1 MEENEYGEPI
11 ANPRERSSFDFG
23 IYQDLNTNIRSTV
36 ISSSHLNREQKIP
49 IKKPGKILK
58 NKKTD
63 QKLYKYRIY
72 RDFEMPSF
80 AIDNEDIDYN
90 LMDQAYRE
98 VLENSKNRDYF
109 QGEIVDVIPFTTNKY
124 PNMLNEKFN
133 YSKLVKALTLD
144 EIQKEYGELDFD
156 KNPDLFEREEKDGF
170 RVTFNLKDEIQDKMY
185 DLNQKYNQIAKN
197 CYDKF

>member
-11 ANPRERSSFDFG
+11 PNPQERSNFDFG
-23 IYQDLNTNIRSTV
+23 IYQNLRANIRTV
-36 ISSSHLNREQKIP
+36 TLDSHLNMEQEKP
-49 IKKPGKILK
+49 IKKSSKVLK
-58 NKKTD
+58 EKKTN

-72 RDFEMPSF
+72 KDFEMPSF
-80 AIDNEDIDYN
+80 AIDSGDIDYN
-90 LMDQAYRE
+90 LMDQAYKE
-98 VLENSKNRDYF
+98 VQENSKNRDYF
-109 QGEIVDVIPFTTNKY
+109 QGEIIDVVPFTTNKY
-124 PNMLNEKFN
+124 PNMLKEKFN
-133 YSKLVKALTLD
+133 YSKLVKALTLE

-197 CYDKF
+197 CYNKF

>member
-11 ANPRERSSFDFG
+11 PNPQERSNFDFG
-23 IYQDLNTNIRSTV
+23 IYQNLRANIRTV
-36 ISSSHLNREQKIP
+36 TLDSHLNMEQEKP
-49 IKKPGKILK
+49 IKKSSKVLK
-58 NKKTD
+58 EKKTN

-72 RDFEMPSF
+72 KDFEMPSF
-80 AIDNEDIDYN
+80 AIDNGDIDYN
-90 LMDQAYRE
+90 LMDQAYKE
-98 VLENSKNRDYF
+98 VQENSKNRDYF
-109 QGEIVDVIPFTTNKY
+109 QGEIVDVVPFTTNKY
-124 PNMLNEKFN
+124 PNMLKEKFN
-133 YSKLVKALTLD
+133 YSKLVKALTLE

-197 CYDKF
+197 CYNKF

>member
-11 ANPRERSSFDFG
+11 PNPQERSNFDFG
-23 IYQDLNTNIRSTV
+23 IYQNLRANTRTITLD
-36 ISSSHLNREQKIP
+36 SHLDMEQEKP
-49 IKKPGKILK
+49 IKKSSKVLK
-58 NKKTD
+58 EKKTN

-72 RDFEMPSF
+72 KDFEMPSF
-80 AIDNEDIDYN
+80 AIDSGDIDYN

-98 VLENSKNRDYF
+98 VWENSKNRDYF

-124 PNMLNEKFN
+124 PNMLKEKFN
-133 YSKLVKALTLD
+133 YSKLVKALTLE

-197 CYDKF
+197 CYNKF

>member
-11 ANPRERSSFDFG
+11 PNPQERSNFDFG
-23 IYQDLNTNIRSTV
+23 IYQNLRANIRTV
-36 ISSSHLNREQKIP
+36 TLDSHLNMEQEKP
-49 IKKPGKILK
+49 IKKSSKVLK
-58 NKKTD
+58 EKKTN

-72 RDFEMPSF
+72 KDFEMPSF
-80 AIDNEDIDYN
+80 AIDNGDIDYN
-90 LMDQAYRE
+90 LMDQAYKE
-98 VLENSKNRDYF
+98 VQENSKNRDYF
-109 QGEIVDVIPFTTNKY
+109 QGEIIDVVPFTTNKY
-124 PNMLNEKFN
+124 PNMLKEKFN
-133 YSKLVKALTLD
+133 YSKLVKALTLE

-197 CYDKF
+197 CYNKF

>member
-11 ANPRERSSFDFG
+11 PNPQERSNFDFG
-23 IYQDLNTNIRSTV
+23 IYQNLRANIRTV
-36 ISSSHLNREQKIP
+36 TLDSHLNMEQEKP
-49 IKKPGKILK
+49 IKKSSKVLK
-58 NKKTD
+58 EKKTN

-72 RDFEMPSF
+72 KDFEMPSF
-80 AIDNEDIDYN
+80 AIDNGDIDYN
-90 LMDQAYRE
+90 LMDQAYKE
-98 VLENSKNRDYF
+98 VQENSKNRDYF
-109 QGEIVDVIPFTTNKY
+109 QGEIIDVVPFTTNKY
-124 PNMLNEKFN
+124 PNMLKEKFN
-133 YSKLVKALTLD
+133 YSKLVKALILE

-197 CYDKF
+197 CYNKF

>member
-11 ANPRERSSFDFG
+11 SFPQERSNFDFG
-23 IYQDLNTNIRSTV
+23 IYQNLRANIRTV
-36 ISSSHLNREQKIP
+36 TLDSHLNMEQEKP
-49 IKKPGKILK
+49 IKKSSKVLK
-58 NKKTD
+58 EKKTN

-72 RDFEMPSF
+72 KDFEMPSF
-80 AIDNEDIDYN
+80 AIDNGDIDYN
-90 LMDQAYRE
+90 LMDQAYKE
-98 VLENSKNRDYF
+98 VQENSKNRDYF
-109 QGEIVDVIPFTTNKY
+109 QGEIIDVVPFTTNKY
-124 PNMLNEKFN
+124 PNMLKEKFN
-133 YSKLVKALTLD
+133 YSKLVKALTLE

-197 CYDKF
+197 CYNKF